1 MGISYSCIYFEED
14 NNVALN
20 AVYFTPVVNLGQKW
34 LLITDINQ
42 NCIMGTDNKAPKDKM
57 G

>member
-1 MGISYSCIYFEED
+1 MWPEVLSF
-14 NNVALN
+14 
-20 AVYFTPVVNLGQKW
+20 FPPTKKKKKR

-42 NCIMGTDNKAPKDKM
+42 NSIMGADNKVPKDKM